1 MLCRGANPLQWL
13 AILAISMAFS
23 PALFQV
29 NCVSNS
35 YNAMRSIGMIPF
47 ISQAHAAAE
56 GGAAAA
62 MSGPGMIGQLVMLGG
77 FVLIF
82 WLLIWRPQNKRAK
95 EHKNLIAGL
104 SKGDEVVTTG
114 GILGKVTNVTDEF
127 VTLQVA
133 DSMELNFQK
142 GSVAATLPKGT
153 IKAIK

>member
-1 MLCRGANPLQWL
+1 MAMAGYL
-13 AILAISMAFS
+13 ALATAFG
-23 PALFQV
+23 LTFFQV
-29 NCVSNS
+29 NCVPNS

-56 GGAAAA
+56 GGAAA

-114 GILGKVTNVTDEF
+114 GILGKVTLVTDEF
-127 VTLQVA
+127 ITLQVA